1 VVYHDDAAVRL
12 SNLLPS
18 TTIMISDKVY
28 SLTHARE
35 TLTSAF
41 AASPTSSPGH
51 LAKTLYEEH
60 HKKPTAFGGYLETFM
75 GVLHGGDA
83 NETHRILAEEPSQ
96 ADLDRAAECGNFGS
110 RPSDLFL
117 KVSTSEAV

>member
-1 VVYHDDAAVRL
+1 
-12 SNLLPS
+12 
-18 TTIMISDKVY
+18 MISDKVY

-96 ADLDRAAECGNFGS
+96 ADLNRAAECGNFGS